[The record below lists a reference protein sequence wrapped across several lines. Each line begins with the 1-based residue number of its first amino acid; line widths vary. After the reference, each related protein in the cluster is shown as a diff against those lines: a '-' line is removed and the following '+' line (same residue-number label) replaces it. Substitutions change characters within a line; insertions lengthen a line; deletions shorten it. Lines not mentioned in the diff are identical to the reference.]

1 MEREPAGAPD
11 ELGLAIASFEA
22 AAARRRRQPAPSP
35 APVSG
40 LVPRRISWR
49 RPVLVAAVLLAGLT
63 AVVLIVLNRGGP
75 PAGGEQTAN
84 SRPGG
89 ASSAPVSGERRDAAP
104 DRGAPD
110 APSPLLVPHR
120 GVMTTAAGAPLVGRV
135 STIFALYEAPTG
147 GIPLWVDIKLVE
159 SDADGRYAVVLG
171 ETTPLPED
179 LFETGTARWLGVQP
193 DGEAEQPRVRLMGT
207 DDGVAETGV
216 ADPLSPPSA
225 TAPHR

>member
-75 PAGGEQTAN
+75 PAGGEQ
-84 SRPGG
+84 G
-89 ASSAPVSGERRDAAP
+89 
-104 DRGAPD
+104 
-110 APSPLLVPHR
+110 
-120 GVMTTAAGAPLVGRV
+120 
-135 STIFALYEAPTG
+135 
-147 GIPLWVDIKLVE
+147 
-159 SDADGRYAVVLG
+159 
-171 ETTPLPED
+171 
-179 LFETGTARWLGVQP
+179 
-193 DGEAEQPRVRLMGT
+193 
-207 DDGVAETGV
+207 
-216 ADPLSPPSA
+216 
-225 TAPHR
+225 